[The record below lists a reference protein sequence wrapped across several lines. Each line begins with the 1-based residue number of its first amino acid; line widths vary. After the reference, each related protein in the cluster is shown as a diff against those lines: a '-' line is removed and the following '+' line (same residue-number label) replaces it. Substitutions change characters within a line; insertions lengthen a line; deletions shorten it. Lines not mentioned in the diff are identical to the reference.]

1 VDGDAAPAREAQAAG
16 VAVEPVLQHRD
27 QTGAQP
33 ANGPLVGRHPDALAP
48 RAPTHLVG
56 RRATAHGAAPGV
68 LSGPIADLLDRHFGW
83 LSVTRVKPGSPARS
97 FDCIRLVIVDKAGK
111 TYGCV
116 SNTLLRSLATICY
129 VFGTPPWATP
139 IKLTVRTKRN
149 GEKAIYWFEAK

>member
-1 VDGDAAPAREAQAAG
+1 MASEIATPAQSLSDMIGGQSRLVSSMDLTKLDNRKILMAALQSTDGKLTDMVNTTIEAVNY
-16 VAVEPVLQHRD
+16 VAHDVKV
-27 QTGAQP
+27 
-33 ANGPLVGRHPDALAP
+33 NGKAEGEY
-48 RAPTHLVG
+48 
-56 RRATAHGAAPGV
+56 
-68 LSGPIADLLDRHFGW
+68 I
-83 LSVTRVKPGSPARS
+83 
-97 FDCIRLVIVDKAGK
+97 DCIRLVIVDKAGK